1 MKGNNSILH
10 HDIIY
15 LFCCERDNLIHF
27 VAVRNFFFPMKEPI
41 RSKKGEDF
49 TLEEMGNL
57 SITKRTL
64 NVYVENTQRN
74 KAE

>member
-27 VAVRNFFFPMKEPI
+27 VAVRNFFFLRKSQLDPKK
-41 RSKKGEDF
+41 RGRFYTRGNGKSKHYKKDF
-49 TLEEMGNL
+49 
-57 SITKRTL
+57 KC
-64 NVYVENTQRN
+64 VC
-74 KAE
+74 